1 MSNLK
6 VEEENQAH
14 SHGHHHGHDAGER
27 LYIHRHSPLHS
38 LPSHLKLL
46 SLFTFLIVVVA
57 TPITQ
62 YFAFIGYGLVI
73 ATLLAISKLPVIKV
87 AKRAT
92 VEIPFLLFA
101 ILMPFFSK
109 GEQIILLGVEVS
121 KPGVIAALSIIA
133 KGTLGVLTAILL
145 SGTTPAREIL
155 RGFELL
161 KMPSLLVQIM
171 TFMLRYMN
179 VITDEV
185 ERMKVARIARGFTE
199 RGIRDWKFIAGT
211 AGALFVRSYE
221 RGERVHTSMISRGY
235 QGVLP
240 QTEKPKITSKD
251 KFIAL
256 VIPTTAIAIALI
268 SGVTQ

>member
-1 MSNLK
+1 MSN
-6 VEEENQAH
+6 VAAVENQVH

-38 LPSHLKLL
+38 LPPHLKIV
-46 SLFTFLIVVVA
+46 SLFSFLVVVVA

-62 YFAFIGYGLVI
+62 YFAFIAYGLVI
-73 ATLLAISKLPVIKV
+73 ATLLALSKLPVIKV

-101 ILMPFFSK
+101 FLMPFFSK
-109 GEQIILLGVEVS
+109 GEEIDFVGITIS
-121 KPGVIAALSIIA
+121 KPGAIAALSIIV
-133 KGTLGVLTAILL
+133 KGTIGVLTAILL

-179 VITDEV
+179 VITDEM

-235 QGVLP
+235 QGALP
-240 QTEKPKITSKD
+240 QTDKPLISAGNKL
-251 KFIAL
+251 FAL
-256 VIPTTAIAIALI
+256 SIPTVAIAIALI

>member
-1 MSNLK
+1 MSDLK
-6 VEEENQAH
+6 VEQANQVH

-27 LYIHRHSPLHS
+27 LYIHRHSPLHA
-38 LPSHLKLL
+38 LPAHLKIL

-57 TPITQ
+57 TPINQ
-62 YFAFIGYGLVI
+62 YFAFIAYGLVV
-73 ATLLAISKLPVIKV
+73 ATLLAVSKLPVIKV

-109 GEQIILLGVEVS
+109 GEEIMVLGVEVS
-121 KPGVIAALSIIA
+121 KTGLIAALSIIV
-133 KGTLGVLTAILL
+133 KGTIGVLTAILL

-235 QGVLP
+235 QGALP
-240 QTEKPKITSKD
+240 QTEKPLVTGRD
-251 KFIAL
+251 KFLAL
-256 VIPTTAIAIALI
+256 LIPSLAIAIALI
-268 SGVTQ
+268 SGVAR

>member
-1 MSNLK
+1 MNVSSES
-6 VEEENQAH
+6 VDNQVH

-38 LPSHLKLL
+38 LPPHLKIV

-57 TPITQ
+57 TPITH
-62 YFAFIGYGLVI
+62 YIAFIAYGLMI
-73 ATLLAISKLPVIKV
+73 ATLLLLSKLPVIKV

-92 VEIPFLLFA
+92 VEIPFLFFA

-109 GEQIILLGVEVS
+109 GEEVQILGLDIS
-121 KPGVIAALSIIA
+121 KTGAIAALSIIV
-133 KGTLGVLTAILL
+133 KGTIGVMTAIVL

-161 KMPSLLVQIM
+161 KLPSLLVQIM

-179 VITDEV
+179 VITDEM
-185 ERMKVARIARGFTE
+185 ERMKVARIARGFNE

-240 QTEKPKITSKD
+240 QTEKPKISSRD
-251 KFIAL
+251 KFIAF
-256 VIPTTAIAIALI
+256 VIPTTAIVIALI

>member
-1 MSNLK
+1 MKTVDNSARD
-6 VEEENQAH
+6 QAH

-27 LYIHRHSPLHS
+27 LYIHRHSVLHA
-38 LPSHLKLL
+38 LPPHFKIL
-46 SLFTFLIVVVA
+46 SFFCFLIIAVA
-57 TPITQ
+57 TPITH
-62 YFAFIGYGLVI
+62 YFAFIGYALLVTVLLGL
-73 ATLLAISKLPVIKV
+73 SKLPILKV

-92 VEIPFLLFA
+92 VEIPFLIFA
-101 ILMPFFSK
+101 FLLPFFSK
-109 GEQIILLGVEVS
+109 GEEMLILGFEVS
-121 KPGVIAALSIIA
+121 KPGVIAALSIIV
-133 KGTLGVLTAILL
+133 KGTFGVLTAILL

-161 KMPSLLVQIM
+161 KLPSLLVQIM

-179 VITDEV
+179 VITDEM

-240 QTEKPKITSKD
+240 QTEKPKISSRD